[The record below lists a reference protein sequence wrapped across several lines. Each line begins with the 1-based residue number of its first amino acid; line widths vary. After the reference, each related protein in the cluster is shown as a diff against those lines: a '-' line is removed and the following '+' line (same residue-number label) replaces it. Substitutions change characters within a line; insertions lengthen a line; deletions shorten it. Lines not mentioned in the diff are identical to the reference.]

1 MTYTQKE
8 VIAFAMILGLII
20 TVGTATALAVSG
32 VDIPNE
38 FRIGFV
44 VYTVLVS
51 FIATAVF
58 GRDN

>member
-1 MTYTQKE
+1 MTFTQKE
-8 VIAFAMILGLII
+8 IIAFAMIVGLII
-20 TVGTATALAVSG
+20 AVGTATALAVSG

-38 FRIGFV
+38 FRIAFV
-44 VYTVLVS
+44 GYTVLVS